1 MAEPGVIQGKVVLIT
16 GATDGLGR
24 AVARELAAL
33 GAELIIHG
41 RDAGRAAATV
51 REIGDLNH
59 TARLRTE
66 LADLSSLTEVRALA
80 ERVMAAHARLDVLV
94 NNAGIGFLRQ
104 RALSRDGHELILAV
118 NYLAPFLLT
127 ELLLPLLESSAP
139 ARIVNVASAGQQ
151 SIDFD
156 NLMLER
162 DYDGIRA
169 YCQSKLA
176 MVTNTFDLAQRL
188 DPERVTVNTLH
199 PATFMPTKMVLE
211 AGGQPMSSLEEGTAA
226 TVRLIADAQLDGI
239 SGRYFDR
246 QQETRADPQAYD
258 SRARAELRRMTA
270 ELVGLPAPT

>member
-1 MAEPGVIQGKVVLIT
+1 M
-16 GATDGLGR
+16 
-24 AVARELAAL
+24 
-33 GAELIIHG
+33 
-41 RDAGRAAATV
+41 

-127 ELLLPLLESSAP
+127 ELLLSLLESSGP

-151 SIDFD
+151 PIDFG

-162 DYDGIRA
+162 DYDGVRA
-169 YCQSKLA
+169 YRQSKLA
-176 MVTNTFDLAQRL
+176 MVMHTFDLAQRL
-188 DPERVTVNTLH
+188 DPERVTVNALH